1 MDSRA
6 MRQHDTHFMFVDY
19 PDFNARPE
27 LELPPPEPWNK
38 FDTPVIIAAKEIA
51 RGRRTGRRTEAQ
63 AELTE
68 VGTVYVINSVVHS
81 TLASRQLLQ

>member
-6 MRQHDTHFMFVDY
+6 MRQHDLHFMFVDY

-38 FDTPVIIAAKEIA
+38 FDILVIIAAKEIA
-51 RGRRTGRRTEAQ
+51 RG
-63 AELTE
+63 
-68 VGTVYVINSVVHS
+68 
-81 TLASRQLLQ
+81 